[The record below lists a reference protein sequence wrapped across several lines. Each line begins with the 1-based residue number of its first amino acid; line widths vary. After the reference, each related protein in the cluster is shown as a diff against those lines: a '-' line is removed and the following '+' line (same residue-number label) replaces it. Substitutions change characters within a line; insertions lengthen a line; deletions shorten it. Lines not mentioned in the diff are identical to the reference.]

1 MLTKICITKKPP
13 QEVKSSKFCK
23 CANIKL
29 ETNKMKIAEEE
40 MNICKIHFFDEK
52 VIPSF
57 RNILLSWYECNC
69 RSLPWRCL
77 VKNPTLD
84 RNTKAYY
91 VWVSEIMCQQTQ
103 VATVKHYFERW
114 IEKWPS
120 VVDLTETSLE
130 EVNKIWSGLGYYSRA
145 KNLYEAAKIICLSK
159 NGKIPQTA
167 EELEKLPG
175 VGRYTACA
183 ISSIAFGERK
193 ATVDGNIQRVLSRML
208 CVVLCRKIADN
219 AICSDRPGDFNQ
231 ALMEIG
237 SLICTP
243 KNPDC
248 NNCPINIFCNAY
260 KKVQD
265 GNAPLADIEDDP
277 KCFLCLPHSSPWQ
290 NELGVQNY
298 PGRKVRKPSKKENKT
313 VIFMSRNVDNKFLC
327 IKRLDSGLLS
337 GLWEILVIDGVIVEK
352 HLPESVEKK
361 FKLKMIGTLNF
372 CGTIFHKFS
381 HIDCTY
387 HISCCKVR
395 QLRSKAAGS
404 ESNCLVQWMD
414 LGTFEK
420 AGISTAMKKMLHRVP
435 AGRRPFKN
443 PLFRA
448 TMYFLFGVGGYLT
461 KNKCYLVSIY
471 KKANQHQ
478 SHFAFRYLHQCIGAE
493 VAFFQMLDTS

>member
-1 MLTKICITKKPP
+1 
-13 QEVKSSKFCK
+13 
-23 CANIKL
+23 
-29 ETNKMKIAEEE
+29 MKIAKEEI
-40 MNICKIHFFDEK
+40 NICKIHFFDEN
-52 VIPSF
+52 VMPSL
-57 RNILLSWYECNC
+57 RDILLSWYECNC

-77 VKNPTLD
+77 AKNPALD
-84 RNTKAYY
+84 LNTKAYY

-103 VATVKHYFERW
+103 VATVKDYFERW

-120 VVDLTETSLE
+120 VVDLAETSLE

-145 KNLYEAAKIICLSK
+145 KNLYEAAKIVIDVPLMIVSYEKIFKINFWICLSK
-159 NGKIPQTA
+159 NGKMPQTA

-208 CVVLCRKIADN
+208 CVGENPTSRIVKDHLWKVADN

-248 NNCPINIFCNAY
+248 SNCPINIFCNAY

-265 GNAPLADIEDDP
+265 GNAPLTDIEDDP

-352 HLPESVEKK
+352 HLPESVENK

-414 LGTFEK
+414 LDTFEK
-420 AGISTAMKKMLHRVP
+420 AGISTAMKKIVEK
-435 AGRRPFKN
+435 FKN
-443 PLFRA
+443 MSDAICNL
-448 TMYFLFGVGGYLT
+448 
-461 KNKCYLVSIY
+461 K
-471 KKANQHQ
+471 
-478 SHFAFRYLHQCIGAE
+478 
-493 VAFFQMLDTS
+493 

>member
-1 MLTKICITKKPP
+1 
-13 QEVKSSKFCK
+13 
-23 CANIKL
+23 
-29 ETNKMKIAEEE
+29 
-40 MNICKIHFFDEK
+40 
-52 VIPSF
+52 
-57 RNILLSWYECNC
+57 
-69 RSLPWRCL
+69 
-77 VKNPTLD
+77 
-84 RNTKAYY
+84 
-91 VWVSEIMCQQTQ
+91 
-103 VATVKHYFERW
+103 
-114 IEKWPS
+114 
-120 VVDLTETSLE
+120 
-130 EVNKIWSGLGYYSRA
+130 
-145 KNLYEAAKIICLSK
+145 
-159 NGKIPQTA
+159 
-167 EELEKLPG
+167 
-175 VGRYTACA
+175 
-183 ISSIAFGERK
+183 
-193 ATVDGNIQRVLSRML
+193 
-208 CVVLCRKIADN
+208 LCRKIADN

-448 TMYFLFGVGGYLT
+448 TMYVLFGVGGGLYIVWPYVRRRNE
-461 KNKCYLVSIY
+461 K
-471 KKANQHQ
+471 
-478 SHFAFRYLHQCIGAE
+478 
-493 VAFFQMLDTS
+493 FQIDQ

>member
-208 CVVLCRKIADN
+208 CVGENPTSRIVKDHLWKIADN

-237 SLICTP
+237 S
-243 KNPDC
+243 
-248 NNCPINIFCNAY
+248 
-260 KKVQD
+260 
-265 GNAPLADIEDDP
+265 
-277 KCFLCLPHSSPWQ
+277 
-290 NELGVQNY
+290 LGVQNY

-313 VIFMSRNVDNKFLC
+313 VIFMSRNARF
-327 IKRLDSGLLS
+327 G

>member
-1 MLTKICITKKPP
+1 MYL
-13 QEVKSSKFCK
+13 
-23 CANIKL
+23 NI
-29 ETNKMKIAEEE
+29 
-40 MNICKIHFFDEK
+40 
-52 VIPSF
+52 
-57 RNILLSWYECNC
+57 
-69 RSLPWRCL
+69 
-77 VKNPTLD
+77 
-84 RNTKAYY
+84 
-91 VWVSEIMCQQTQ
+91 
-103 VATVKHYFERW
+103 
-114 IEKWPS
+114 
-120 VVDLTETSLE
+120 
-130 EVNKIWSGLGYYSRA
+130 
-145 KNLYEAAKIICLSK
+145 
-159 NGKIPQTA
+159 
-167 EELEKLPG
+167 
-175 VGRYTACA
+175 
-183 ISSIAFGERK
+183 
-193 ATVDGNIQRVLSRML
+193 
-208 CVVLCRKIADN
+208 LCRKIADN

-298 PGRKVRKPSKKENKT
+298 PGRKVRKPSKKQNKT

>member
-1 MLTKICITKKPP
+1 
-13 QEVKSSKFCK
+13 
-23 CANIKL
+23 
-29 ETNKMKIAEEE
+29 MKIAKEE
-40 MNICKIHFFDEK
+40 MNICKIHFFDEN
-52 VIPSF
+52 VMPSLSD
-57 RNILLSWYECNC
+57 ILLSWYERNC
-69 RSLPWRCL
+69 RPLPWRRL
-77 VKNPTLD
+77 AKNPVLD
-84 RNTKAYY
+84 LNTKAYY

-103 VATVKHYFERW
+103 VATVKDYFERW

-120 VVDLTETSLE
+120 VVDLAETSLE
-130 EVNKIWSGLGYYSRA
+130 EVNKIWAGLGYYSRA

-208 CVVLCRKIADN
+208 CVGENPTSRIVKDHLWKVADN

-248 NNCPINIFCNAY
+248 SSCPINIFCNAY

-265 GNAPLADIEDDP
+265 GNLALLADIEDDP

-298 PGRKVRKPSKKENKT
+298 PGRKVKKPSKKENKT
-313 VIFMSRNVDNKFLC
+313 VIFMSRSVDNKFLC

-337 GLWEILVIDGVIVEK
+337 GLWEILVIDGVIAEK
-352 HLPESVEKK
+352 HLPESVENK

-395 QLRSKAAGS
+395 QLRSKAGGS

-414 LGTFEK
+414 LDTFEK
-420 AGISTAMKKMLHRVP
+420 ADCGKIQKYVKCNMQFEMIILLVARQFAVAMLHRV
-435 AGRRPFKN
+435 ADRRRPFKN

-448 TMYFLFGVGGYLT
+448 TVYLVFGVGGGLYIVWP
-461 KNKCYLVSIY
+461 YI
-471 KKANQHQ
+471 
-478 SHFAFRYLHQCIGAE
+478 RYRNEKLQID
-493 VAFFQMLDTS
+493 Q

>member
-1 MLTKICITKKPP
+1 
-13 QEVKSSKFCK
+13 
-23 CANIKL
+23 
-29 ETNKMKIAEEE
+29 MKIAEEE

-77 VKNPTLD
+77 VK
-84 RNTKAYY
+84 
-91 VWVSEIMCQQTQ
+91 QTQ

-208 CVVLCRKIADN
+208 CV
-219 AICSDRPGDFNQ
+219 DRPGDFNQ

-265 GNAPLADIEDDP
+265 GNAPLADIED
-277 KCFLCLPHSSPWQ
+277 
-290 NELGVQNY
+290 VQNY

>member
-1 MLTKICITKKPP
+1 MLTKICIT
-13 QEVKSSKFCK
+13 SSKFCK

-29 ETNKMKIAEEE
+29 ETNKMKIAKEE

-208 CVVLCRKIADN
+208 CVGENPTSRIVKDHLWKIADN

-237 SLICTP
+237 SL
-243 KNPDC
+243 
-248 NNCPINIFCNAY
+248 
-260 KKVQD
+260 
-265 GNAPLADIEDDP
+265 
-277 KCFLCLPHSSPWQ
+277 
-290 NELGVQNY
+290 GVQNY
-298 PGRKVRKPSKKENKT
+298 PGRKVRKPSKKQNKT
-313 VIFMSRNVDNKFLC
+313 VIFMSRNARF
-327 IKRLDSGLLS
+327 G

>member
-1 MLTKICITKKPP
+1 MLTKICIT
-13 QEVKSSKFCK
+13 SSKFCK

-29 ETNKMKIAEEE
+29 ETNKMKIAKEE

-265 GNAPLADIEDDP
+265 GNAPLADIED
-277 KCFLCLPHSSPWQ
+277 
-290 NELGVQNY
+290 VQNY
-298 PGRKVRKPSKKENKT
+298 PGRKVRKPSKKQNKT

>member
-1 MLTKICITKKPP
+1 MYL
-13 QEVKSSKFCK
+13 
-23 CANIKL
+23 NI
-29 ETNKMKIAEEE
+29 
-40 MNICKIHFFDEK
+40 
-52 VIPSF
+52 
-57 RNILLSWYECNC
+57 
-69 RSLPWRCL
+69 
-77 VKNPTLD
+77 
-84 RNTKAYY
+84 
-91 VWVSEIMCQQTQ
+91 
-103 VATVKHYFERW
+103 
-114 IEKWPS
+114 
-120 VVDLTETSLE
+120 
-130 EVNKIWSGLGYYSRA
+130 
-145 KNLYEAAKIICLSK
+145 
-159 NGKIPQTA
+159 
-167 EELEKLPG
+167 
-175 VGRYTACA
+175 
-183 ISSIAFGERK
+183 
-193 ATVDGNIQRVLSRML
+193 
-208 CVVLCRKIADN
+208 LCRKIADN

-260 KKVQD
+260 KKV
-265 GNAPLADIEDDP
+265 IETDESLTLFT
-277 KCFLCLPHSSPWQ
+277 CMYFRYRMEMLHWQ
-290 NELGVQNY
+290 ILKMIRNVFYAYRTLHHGKMSIVLLLFSDNLLGVQNY
-298 PGRKVRKPSKKENKT
+298 PGRKVRKPSKKQNKT